1 MFGKNGKGGGNM
13 AKDEINAFLGAG
25 TSYEGKLHFEGSV
38 RIDGTFQGEVS
49 SEGTL
54 VVGQDARVEG
64 LLHVGQLVLS
74 GHLRGTV
81 EAREKVVLHRT
92 AHLVG
97 VVSSPCLVM
106 EEGAVLE
113 GKVTMGTEPKDALP
127 EDFESAPAESF
138 SGEFESTGQ

>member
-1 MFGKNGKGGGNM
+1 M

-38 RIDGTFQGEVS
+38 RIDGDFQGEVS

-54 VVGQDARVEG
+54 VIGQDAKVKG
-64 LLHVGQLVLS
+64 VIQVGQLVLS
-74 GHLRGTV
+74 GNLRGTI

-97 VVSSPCLVM
+97 QVNTPCLVM

-113 GKVTMGTEPKDALP
+113 GQVNMGTLPAEALP
-127 EDFESAPAESF
+127 ASLEESAEGAESA
-138 SGEFESTGQ
+138 GEPAPAQY